1 MTFADPHIC
10 LSCQGPIAAG
20 IGSCPHCGMDLAS
33 PEIQQAW
40 RSLIVADQWIIRA
53 RMTNRAE
60 SAKAVET
67 LPSGGPRVPRAP
79 RRLSV
84 GTVLLVIGAAALLV
98 AGLIFITVSWGS
110 MGAVGR
116 ALLLL
121 VFTAIIGFL
130 ARRVTQRGL
139 RASSEAL
146 WTVFLGSVT
155 GEDSQLPKALRENIA
170 NLGIFVMKQT
180 LNVMSEP
187 EARKLTV
194 LININREIAAGLRE
208 RA

>member
-1 MTFADPHIC
+1 MQNSAAFAYKQVGAQTVSPRVLEANL
-10 LSCQGPIAAG
+10 LSRAAG
-20 IGSCPHCGMDLAS
+20 QL
-33 PEIQQAW
+33 Q
-40 RSLIVADQWIIRA
+40 
-53 RMTNRAE
+53 
-60 SAKAVET
+60 
-67 LPSGGPRVPRAP
+67 RVRDDWDNT
-79 RRLSV
+79 RHELTS
-84 GTVLLVIGAAALLV
+84 ALL
-98 AGLIFITVSWGS
+98 FN
-110 MGAVGR
+110 R
-116 ALLLL
+116 K
-121 VFTAIIGFL
+121 
-130 ARRVTQRGL
+130 
-139 RASSEAL
+139 L